1 MTEYLS
7 PKWKS
12 FLEENGFSTFKS
24 LWERDDEWFEPPN
37 KGRSKNGWSGVCR
50 IEIAGKS
57 FFLKKQENFYA
68 YSIKHPLGI
77 SVAEREFKN
86 LQMFDDLKVP
96 SMHVVYF
103 GVRKENGKLQGI
115 LITEDLDKYI
125 SFQEVRARWN
135 KSAPTLS
142 HKRNVLKEC
151 ALFLRH
157 AHKKGVMHC
166 SLYPKHIFV
175 DESLVENNIILENP
189 VCRFIDM
196 EKATRASWGSKKQLR
211 DIDTLLRRSKGWYK
225 QDLLYF
231 FMCYLEKEKVDKELR
246 QFIKRIK
253 SITKN

>member
-1 MTEYLS
+1 MAEYLS

-12 FLEENGFSTFKS
+12 FLEENSFSTFKS
-24 LWERDDEWFEPPN
+24 LWERDDEWFEKPN
-37 KGRSKNGWSGVCR
+37 TGRSKNGWSGVCK

-86 LQMFDDLKVP
+86 LKMFDDLKVP
-96 SMHVVYF
+96 AMHVVYF
-103 GVRKENGKLQGI
+103 GVRKERGKLQGI
-115 LITEDLDKYI
+115 IITEDLDKYI
-125 SFQEVRARWN
+125 SFQEVKERWN

-151 ALFLRH
+151 ALLLRH
-157 AHKKGVMHC
+157 AHKTGVMHC

-175 DESLVENNIILENP
+175 DKSLATKNVITEDP

-196 EKATRASWGSKKQLR
+196 EKATKAAWGSKKQLR
-211 DIDTLLRRSKGWYK
+211 DLETLNRRSINWNK
-225 QDLLYF
+225 QDRLYF
-231 FMCYLEKEKVDKELR
+231 LMTYLQKEKADNEVR